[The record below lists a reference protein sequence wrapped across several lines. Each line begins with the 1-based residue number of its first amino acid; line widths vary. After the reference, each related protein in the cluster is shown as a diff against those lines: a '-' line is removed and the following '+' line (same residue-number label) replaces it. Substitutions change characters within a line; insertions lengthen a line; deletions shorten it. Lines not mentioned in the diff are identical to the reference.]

1 MRLWISTDRNECKRY
16 QQSWMAIHQIVNTND
31 FSIGSNIFKGM
42 VPICEFIRHCDDRL
56 PFAQNKTSTR
66 FHGGWIHIQNRGS
79 LLLLLY
85 SARQWQ
91 RSSAATIINIFITI
105 QYCGFMQTIG
115 SSGGSSRKREKCVV
129 VLCTL
134 CCWALREKRKNVN
147 AASSICTYINM
158 NFRLWKSNC
167 ILVGPLRSIFN
178 FAFSDR

>member
-1 MRLWISTDRNECKRY
+1 MILALEATS
-16 QQSWMAIHQIVNTND
+16 
-31 FSIGSNIFKGM
+31 FL
-42 VPICEFIRHCDDRL
+42 VPICGFIRHCDDQL

-115 SSGGSSRKREKCVV
+115 SSGGLSKSGKEKSQQQQQYTYYFSSAAYALFERKGKMLMPHHRYAH
-129 VLCTL
+129 T
-134 CCWALREKRKNVN
+134 
-147 AASSICTYINM
+147 
-158 NFRLWKSNC
+158 
-167 ILVGPLRSIFN
+167 
-178 FAFSDR
+178 